1 MILGMLVQEF
11 VKENVPPPPVRNVPK
26 ENNIDVPGGLVE
38 HGDKSMV
45 DLDDDEEPS
54 DGEESPTVVG
64 IDVDDDDTESD
75 DD

>member
-38 HGDKSMV
+38 RGDKSMV
-45 DLDDDEEPS
+45 DQDDEEPS

-64 IDVDDDDTESD
+64 IDKDDDDTESD

>member
-11 VKENVPPPPVRNVPK
+11 VKENVPPPHVRNVPK

-45 DLDDDEEPS
+45 DQDDDEPS

-64 IDVDDDDTESD
+64 IDKDDDDTESD

>member
-38 HGDKSMV
+38 RGDKSMV
-45 DLDDDEEPS
+45 DQDNEEPY

-64 IDVDDDDTESD
+64 IDKDDDDTESD

>member
-38 HGDKSMV
+38 HGDKGMV
-45 DLDDDEEPS
+45 DQDDEEPS
-54 DGEESPTVVG
+54 GGEESPTVVG
-64 IDVDDDDTESD
+64 VDNDDDDTESED
-75 DD
+75 D

>member
-45 DLDDDEEPS
+45 DRVDEEPS

-64 IDVDDDDTESD
+64 IDKDDDDSESD
-75 DD
+75 ED

>member
-45 DLDDDEEPS
+45 DQEEEDEPS
-54 DGEESPTVVG
+54 EGEESPTVVG
-64 IDVDDDDTESD
+64 IDKDDDDTESED
-75 DD
+75 D

>member
-45 DLDDDEEPS
+45 DQDDDEPS
-54 DGEESPTVVG
+54 GGEELPTVVG
-64 IDVDDDDTESD
+64 VDNDDDDTESED
-75 DD
+75 D